1 MSSAHSP
8 NTFTALRYAKKLMF
22 YFSYVCADFFLVA
35 HWTGVATANV
45 CLLAF
50 ARPMVC
56 CKPRMLLCAVV
67 N

>member
-1 MSSAHSP
+1 
-8 NTFTALRYAKKLMF
+8 MF